1 MKSSVYFIA
10 ACIAVERESEDG
22 EIDLGRESRVS
33 PTRLFRFISTRQVA
47 RKDEQKSTLVKVEN
61 KAWKV
66 DFKFQASC
74 GEVEWSIH
82 GYWSGA
88 FTSDRELLF
97 HCLV

>member
-33 PTRLFRFISTRQVA
+33 PTRLFRFISTRQV
-47 RKDEQKSTLVKVEN
+47 KVEN

-66 DFKFQASC
+66 DLKFL
-74 GEVEWSIH
+74 VVTVLVVVK
-82 GYWSGA
+82 WSGA
-88 FTSDRELLF
+88 FTGIGVEHSRVTESCCFIVL
-97 HCLV
+97 CN